1 MASNTVF
8 LMKKL
13 PLSIAAASTVF
24 ATQAIAQP
32 PDAPDGWSL
41 SVGAGALVSPT
52 YEGDDDYRLSVL
64 PNIQIAY
71 GDRFFASVQ
80 DGLGYNVVNNGQVRL
95 GPIARIEFS
104 RDVDG
109 SQPFAIA
116 GDRTTDLIGLGD
128 VDTTIELGGFA
139 AFDVGPLT
147 ASVEARQA
155 VNGHDGFV
163 AEAGLRYGGR
173 AFLFGPPIIYS
184 VGPRVKLV
192 DGNYNDAYF
201 SVTPTQAL
209 ASGLP
214 VFDADGGLHSVGAGA
229 TVILPLSRDNKMS
242 AVFIAGYDRLT
253 GDAGDAPLVRLRGSR
268 DQATAGLF
276 FSYRLF

>member
-1 MASNTVF
+1 
-8 LMKKL
+8 MKK
-13 PLSIAAASTVF
+13 SGFIAAVAAVSV
-24 ATQAIAQP
+24 TQAAAQP
-32 PDAPDGWSL
+32 PDAPDGWSV
-41 SVGAGALVSPT
+41 SIGAGALVSPT
-52 YEGDDDYRLSVL
+52 YEGDDDYRLSLL
-64 PNIQIAY
+64 PNIQIAF

-80 DGLGYNVVNNGQVRL
+80 DGVGYNVVNSEQLRV
-95 GPIARIEFS
+95 GPIARIQFS
-104 RDVDG
+104 RDADG

-128 VDTTIELGGFA
+128 VDTSIELGGFA
-139 AFDVGPLT
+139 EFDVGPLT
-147 ASVEARQA
+147 ASVEARKA

-173 AFLFGPPIIYS
+173 VFAFGPPIIYS

-192 DGNYNDAYF
+192 DGSYNDAYF
-201 SVTPTQAL
+201 GVTPVQSL

-229 TVILPLSRDNKMS
+229 TFILPLSRDNKMS

-253 GDAGDAPLVRLRGSR
+253 GDAGDAPLVQLRGSR

>member
-1 MASNTVF
+1 
-8 LMKKL
+8 MKKVC
-13 PLSIAAASTVF
+13 LSIAAMIGVLSA
-24 ATQAIAQP
+24 QAAAQR

-52 YEGDDDYRLSVL
+52 YEGDDDYRLSLL

-80 DGLGYNVVNNGQVRL
+80 DGVGYNVVNGERL
-95 GPIARIEFS
+95 RAGPIARIKFS
-104 RDVDG
+104 RDADG

-116 GDRTTDLIGLGD
+116 GDRTTDLIGIGD
-128 VDTTIELGGFA
+128 VSTTIELGGFA
-139 AFDVGPLT
+139 EFDIGPLT

-163 AEAGLRYGGR
+163 ADAGLRYGGR
-173 AFLFGPPIIYS
+173 IFAFGPPIIYS
-184 VGPRVKLV
+184 FGPRLKIV
-192 DGNYNDAYF
+192 DDSYNDAYF
-201 SVTPTQAL
+201 GVTPAQSL

-214 VFDADGGLHSVGAGA
+214 VFDADGGVHSFGAGA
-229 TVILPLSRDNKMS
+229 TFILPLSRDNKMS

-253 GDAGDAPLVRLRGSR
+253 GDAGDAPLVQLRGSR
-268 DQATAGLF
+268 NQAAVGLF